1 MWEQLTDFLFLD
13 CKFTADCDYK
23 HEITRQLLLGRKVMT
38 NLENVFKKQ
47 RCHLAHKDMYSQ
59 GYGLSSSYVLMWELH
74 NKGGRVSKN
83 WCFWTV
89 VLGET
94 LASPLDSKKIKSVN
108 LKGNHC
114 QIIFQRTD
122 GEAEIPIL
130 WPTDANSWLIGKDPD
145 AQKDLRQKV
154 KRKQGWDCWMSSS
167 IQWTWIWANSRRWW
181 GTRKICIL
189 QSMWSCRVRYNLA
202 TEFNFFIIL
211 VYLLLIALGLHCC
224 TWAFSS
230 CREQEL
236 TSSSSAQASHWNGFY
251 CYGAQ
256 ALEASVS
263 VSAACRVSN

>member
-38 NLENVFKKQ
+38 NLDNVFKKQ
-47 RCHLAHKDMYSQ
+47 RCHFAHKDMYSQ
-59 GYGLSSSYVLMWELH
+59 GYGLSSSHVLMWELH

-89 VLGET
+89 VLGKT
-94 LASPLDSKKIKSVN
+94 LVSSLDSKKIKSVN
-108 LKGNHC
+108 LKGNKC

-122 GEAEIPIL
+122 AEAEIPIL
-130 WPTDANSWLIGKDPD
+130 WPPDANSWLIGKDPD

-154 KRKQGWDCWMSSS
+154 RGNEDEMVGCHHQFNEHELGQTPGDGEGQGRFASCSPHGHAESDT
-167 IQWTWIWANSRRWW
+167 TWQLSLI
-181 GTRKICIL
+181 
-189 QSMWSCRVRYNLA
+189 
-202 TEFNFFIIL
+202 FFIIL
-211 VYLLLIALGLHCC
+211 FYLLLIALGLHCC

-230 CREQEL
+230 CREQGQ

-251 CYGAQ
+251 CCGAQ

-263 VSAACRVSN
+263 VSAARSQ

>member
-1 MWEQLTDFLFLD
+1 MVFPVITYGCESWTIKKSEPQRIWAFKLWCWRGLLKVPWTARRSKQLILREIKPEYSLEGQMLNLKLHYFVHLWEQLTHW
-13 CKFTADCDYK
+13 KNPWY
-23 HEITRQLLLGRKVMT
+23 
-38 NLENVFKKQ
+38 
-47 RCHLAHKDMYSQ
+47 
-59 GYGLSSSYVLMWELH
+59 WESL
-74 NKGGRVSKN
+74 RAE
-83 WCFWTV
+83 
-89 VLGET
+89 GEEG
-94 LASPLDSKKIKSVN
+94 I
-108 LKGNHC
+108 
-114 QIIFQRTD
+114 R
-122 GEAEIPIL
+122 
-130 WPTDANSWLIGKDPD
+130 
-145 AQKDLRQKV
+145 
-154 KRKQGWDCWMSSS
+154 GWDGWMASG
-167 IQWTWIWANSRRWW
+167 IQWIWTWANSRRWW

-263 VSAACRVSN
+263 VSAACTVSN